1 MRGSGGAFLR
11 ELLGMEP
18 IGIPEMKFWKINEKK
33 LFCVYTPETTCFGY
47 LKSLLYWLTYVSLFF
62 FKGLIIEFF

>member
-1 MRGSGGAFLR
+1 
-11 ELLGMEP
+11 MEP